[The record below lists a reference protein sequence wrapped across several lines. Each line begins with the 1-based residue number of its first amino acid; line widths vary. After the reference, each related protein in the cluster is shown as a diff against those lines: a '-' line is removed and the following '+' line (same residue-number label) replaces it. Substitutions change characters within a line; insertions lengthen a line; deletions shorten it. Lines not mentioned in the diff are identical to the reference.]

1 MTDPIPKNKVLT
13 YELKAVNFAENSSN
27 KIHSDEVAR
36 NYGFDG
42 GLVPGIAVYAYM
54 THPVVERLGMD
65 WLQGGTIS
73 AKFIKPVY
81 TRDMV
86 LVQAKETGSG
96 VKEFEIQVTKA
107 DDTLCA
113 VGSAGIG
120 SNGANPPILSHY
132 PRHPLPANQ
141 DRKEACAANLP
152 PGTLLGS
159 LDFHMEL
166 DELESKVR
174 NDYQDKL
181 SLYRGPEAMCHPAYM
196 LEQANH
202 ILARNVDLGPWIHTR
217 SEVQNFFSPQAGE
230 KFSIRG
236 FVTGSYEKRG
246 NELVDLD
253 LAIFD
258 SGERGIA
265 KIKHM
270 AIIRLRPLSPSS

>member
-1 MTDPIPKNKVLT
+1 MTHATLKDEVVT

-36 NYGFDG
+36 NYGFTG
-42 GLVPGIAVYAYM
+42 GLVPGIAIYAYM
-54 THPVVERLGMD
+54 THPVVERLGLD

-81 TRDMV
+81 TGDMV
-86 LVQAKETGSG
+86 RVQAKGIGSG
-96 VKEFEIQVTKA
+96 ANEFEIQVTNA
-107 DDTLCA
+107 EGTLCA

-120 SNGANPPILSHY
+120 YNGANPPTPSHY
-132 PRHPLPANQ
+132 PRQPLPANQ
-141 DRKEACAANLP
+141 HRTEARAANLP
-152 PGTLLGS
+152 PGTQLGT
-159 LDFHMEL
+159 LDFHMEP
-166 DELESKVR
+166 DGLESKVR

-181 SLYRGPEAMCHPAYM
+181 SLYSGPDAVCHPAYM
-196 LEQANH
+196 LEQANQ
-202 ILARNVDLGPWIHTR
+202 ILARNVDLGPWIHTK
-217 SEVQNFFSPQAGE
+217 SEVQNFLSPPAGE
-230 KFSIRG
+230 KLSIRG
-236 FVTGSYEKRG
+236 FVTRSYEKRG

-265 KIKHM
+265 KVKHT